1 MSVASSDIF
10 VERVPT
16 SEVINVYRPF
26 RRKFHMLSSYI
37 HIGGP
42 GDLFNRG
49 SRFHEANKS
58 WTGYACSFWTSIQ
71 DSYIAGNAA
80 FLPNNDT
87 RVKFMRFRLDDL
99 DALLR
104 LFILLKATYLL
115 ASYQTARIYRGMEGS
130 AGSRSVSTPTHD
142 EARCH
147 LCGTRFLGSR
157 RHCIL
162 NVRRHM
168 KTAHESGV
176 KAAFIPHECRTRYMQ
191 ADLERLLLQNE
202 HLPTTVRKIS
212 GTAAVDLDGID
223 ESLLPLSAFKYIAQT
238 RKGPNLWNIL
248 HQINFDRLLQGFI
261 MSAASFTKAATK
273 AANSTEWIL
282 MAWSR
287 LVVSLQPKLQ
297 PGMTR
302 IRWKCVSMSLVSDGA
317 FKGSNANLSVM
328 SSAVE
333 ATYTMTSLNFGMA
346 QRRSSKIT

>member
-1 MSVASSDIF
+1 MF

-16 SEVINVYRPF
+16 SEIINVYRSF
-26 RRKFHMLSSYI
+26 RRKFHTLSSYI

-42 GDLFNRG
+42 GDLFNR
-49 SRFHEANKS
+49 SRFHEANQS
-58 WTGYACSFWTSIQ
+58 WTGYTCSFWTSIQ

-87 RVKFMRFRLDDL
+87 RVEFMRFRLHDFH
-99 DALLR
+99 ALLR
-104 LFILLKATYLL
+104 LFTLLKATYLL
-115 ASYQTARIYRGMEGS
+115 ASHQTARRYPDIEES
-130 AGSRSVSTPTHD
+130 AGSKSVPTPTQD
-142 EARCH
+142 EARCF

-162 NVRRHM
+162 NIRRHM

-176 KAAFIPHECRTRYMQ
+176 KAAFIPHEHTTIYMH

-202 HLPTTVRKIS
+202 HLPTTPSKIPC
-212 GTAAVDLDGID
+212 TAAVDLDGID
-223 ESLLPLSAFKYIAQT
+223 ESLLPPSAFNYFAQT

-248 HQINFDRLLQGFI
+248 HQTKFDRLLQGFI
-261 MSAASFTKAATK
+261 ISAASFTKAATK
-273 AANSTEWIL
+273 AANSTEWIQ

-287 LVVSLQPKLQ
+287 LVLSLQPKLQ

-317 FKGSNANLSVM
+317 FEGSNANLSVM

-333 ATYTMTSLNFGMA
+333 ATYTMTSLNFGMV